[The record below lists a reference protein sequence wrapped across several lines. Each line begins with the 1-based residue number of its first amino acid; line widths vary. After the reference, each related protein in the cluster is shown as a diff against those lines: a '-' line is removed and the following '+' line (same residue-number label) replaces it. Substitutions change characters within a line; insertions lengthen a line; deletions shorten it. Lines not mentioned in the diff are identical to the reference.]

1 MFFFFYHYAL
11 QIFIVSVFFNFYFF
25 FKFLN
30 NFESN
35 KFALGDKALLI
46 SKSDSFWVLTGTPAS
61 ARTPVPGSN
70 FATPSIN
77 LQGKKEI
84 YHLICMIQGGNNSFE

>member
-1 MFFFFYHYAL
+1 MLFFLYHYAL

-25 FKFLN
+25 KFLN

-35 KFALGDKALLI
+35 NFALGNKALLI

-84 YHLICMIQGGNNSFE
+84 SNLICMIQGGNNSFE

>member
-1 MFFFFYHYAL
+1 MLFFLYHYAL

-25 FKFLN
+25 KFLN
-30 NFESN
+30 NFES
-35 KFALGDKALLI
+35 KYFALGNKALLI

-84 YHLICMIQGGNNSFE
+84 SNLICMIQGGNNSFE